1 MSDDFGDLSLFDLF
15 KMEAEDNLRVLQDHL
30 LAVERGEATPA
41 MLEELMRSAHSM
53 KGAARIVGLDLVVSL
68 THAMEDRFVKAQAG
82 KTIAHEEIGNLLK
95 ATDWLAGLSGLEESG
110 VDGWVEANQNAIH
123 VLVAQLV
130 PVDGDAVVESA
141 VADVEMPEG
150 ESDRQA
156 SDQIR
161 QAEEEKVP
169 SAEALRVETEH
180 ESENAF
186 LDAGAMGDGG
196 HRQQPV
202 RLSAGGF
209 DRILAL
215 ASEALVL
222 SNQTSAMPETL
233 DRNWR
238 TLVRITG
245 EIRALDAAGVD
256 KDGDTHEQAVIRA
269 GLRADWD
276 RRFADFEHIIMDLD
290 RAARESQLVTS
301 RLHTEILGGRLRPFS
316 EGTAGFVRLVRDLAE
331 NMGKSVSLQI
341 EGAGTTVDRE
351 VLDKLKAPLTH
362 LLQNAVDHALE
373 TPELRREL
381 NKAEHS
387 TLLLSANHEHGQLVI
402 TLRDDGKGINRE
414 ELRTRIVDR
423 ELASATMVSML
434 SDAELLEFIF
444 LPGFSTRTEV
454 SEVSGRGFGLNV
466 VQAMVHEAGG
476 SVSVKSEA
484 GVGTT
489 FRLTLPVTRSMVRTV
504 RVRAGS
510 DTFAVPLVRIEAICV
525 GTPQEREGS
534 RHLMVEEAGN
544 TYPVV
549 SLSSLLGQ
557 ESTLRAG
564 HASPMLLVGKAG
576 GVAFQVDKVLDQVD
590 LAIRKV
596 DPRIGKIP
604 GVSSVALDE
613 NGWPLL
619 LLDMEAL
626 MQTALGTT
634 PMSESVQEVVRGL
647 GHPMAHILVVD
658 DSATV
663 REQVRR
669 ILVKAGYRVSTAQ
682 NGREAW
688 NLLRTRSYD
697 LLLSDVD
704 MPQMNGIELVTK
716 VRADAVL
723 ERMHIVLLSYKDRP
737 EDKQRGLD
745 AGADYYLTKGS
756 FQNETFLQAIVD
768 LIGKGEPQ

>member
-1 MSDDFGDLSLFDLF
+1 MSDDFGELSLFDLF

-30 LAVERGEATPA
+30 LAVERGEATPV

-53 KGAARIVGLDLVVSL
+53 KGAARIIGLDLVVGL

-82 KTIAHEEIGNLLK
+82 AAIAPEEVGGLLK
-95 ATDWLAGLSGLEESG
+95 ATDWLAGLAGVEEAGL
-110 VDGWVEANQNAIH
+110 DGWVETNKDAIH
-123 VLVAQLV
+123 ALVAQLA
-130 PVDGDAVVESA
+130 PGESA
-141 VADVEMPEG
+141 AET
-150 ESDRQA
+150 ESEHRQV
-156 SDQIR
+156 SDDIR
-161 QAEEEKVP
+161 LAEEEKIP
-169 SAEALRVETEH
+169 SVEALRVET

-186 LDAGAMGDGG
+186 LDAGAAGDGS

-222 SNQTSAMPETL
+222 SNQISALPETL

-238 TLVRITG
+238 TLTRITG
-245 EIRALDAAGVD
+245 EIRALDAAGRGGNED
-256 KDGDTHEQAVIRA
+256 AVIRA
-269 GLRADWD
+269 GLRTDWD
-276 RRFADFEHIIMDLD
+276 RRFAEFEHMIMDVD
-290 RAARESQLVTS
+290 RTARESQLVTS

-362 LLQNAVDHALE
+362 LLQNAVDHATE
-373 TPELRREL
+373 TPEMRKEL
-381 NKAEHS
+381 GKPAHS

-402 TLRDDGKGINRE
+402 TLRDDGKGIDRE
-414 ELRTRIVDR
+414 SLRQRIVERD
-423 ELASATMVSML
+423 LASAEMMAVL

-489 FRLTLPVTRSMVRTV
+489 FKLTLPVTRSMVRTV

-510 DTFAVPLVRIEAICV
+510 DTYAAPLVRIEAICV
-525 GTPQEREGS
+525 AVPEQREGHE
-534 RHLMVEEAGN
+534 HLVVEEAGAL
-544 TYPVV
+544 YPVV
-549 SLSSLLGQ
+549 SLSALLGQ
-557 ESTLRAG
+557 ESSLREG
-564 HASPMLLVGKAG
+564 VGLPMLLVGKMG

-626 MQTALGTT
+626 MQTALGVSPAADTT
-634 PMSESVQEVVRGL
+634 RETREEQ
-647 GHPMAHILVVD
+647 AHILVVD

-716 VRADAVL
+716 VRSDAVL

-737 EDKQRGLD
+737 EDRQRGLD

>member
-41 MLEELMRSAHSM
+41 MLEELMRAAHSM
-53 KGAARIVGLDLVVSL
+53 KGAARIIGLDLVVGL

-82 KTIAHEEIGNLLK
+82 QAIAHDEVSGLLK
-95 ATDWLAGLSGLEESG
+95 ATDWLAGLSVVDEAGLS
-110 VDGWVEANQNAIH
+110 DWVETNTDAIH
-123 VLVAQLV
+123 ALVAVLA
-130 PVDGDAVVESA
+130 PDTEEAADALEH
-141 VADVEMPEG
+141 
-150 ESDRQA
+150 RKA
-156 SDQIR
+156 SDEIR
-161 QAEEEKVP
+161 QAAEEKVP
-169 SAEALRVETEH
+169 SVEALRVETEH
-180 ESENAF
+180 DQENAF
-186 LDAGAMGDGG
+186 LDAGAVGDGS

-222 SNQTSAMPETL
+222 SNQISAMPELL

-238 TLVRITG
+238 TLTRITN
-245 EIRALDAAGVD
+245 EIRSLDMAGE
-256 KDGDTHEQAVIRA
+256 GGNEEAVIRA

-276 RRFADFEHIIMDLD
+276 RRFAEFEHAIMDID
-290 RAARESQLVTS
+290 RTARESQLVTS

-331 NMGKSVSLQI
+331 NMGKQVSLHI
-341 EGAGTTVDRE
+341 EGTGTTVDRE

-362 LLQNAVDHALE
+362 LLQNAVDHATE
-373 TPELRREL
+373 TPEARRAL
-381 NKAEHS
+381 GKPEHA
-387 TLLLSANHEHGQLVI
+387 TLLLNANHEHGQLVI

-414 ELRTRIVDR
+414 HLKARIVDR
-423 ELASATMVSML
+423 DLASAETVAMMA
-434 SDAELLEFIF
+434 DHELLEFIF

-454 SEVSGRGFGLNV
+454 SEISGRGFGLNV

-476 SVSVKSEA
+476 SVSVKSED
-484 GVGTT
+484 GLGTT
-489 FRLTLPVTRSMVRTV
+489 FKLTLPVTRSMVRTV

-510 DTFAVPLVRIEAICV
+510 DTFAAPLVRIEAIAV
-525 GTPQEREGS
+525 ATPEQREGS
-534 RHLMVEEAGN
+534 EHLIVEETGHM
-544 TYPVV
+544 YPVV

-564 HASPMLLVGKAG
+564 VASPMLLVGKAG

-626 MQTALGTT
+626 MQTALGVS
-634 PMSESVQEVVRGL
+634 PASEGVRETREEQ
-647 GHPMAHILVVD
+647 AHILVVD

-716 VRADAVL
+716 VRSDAVL

-737 EDKQRGLD
+737 EDRQRGLD

-768 LIGKGEPQ
+768 LIGKGDPQ

>member
-1 MSDDFGDLSLFDLF
+1 MSDDFGELSLFDLF

-30 LAVERGEATPA
+30 LAVERGEATPV

-53 KGAARIVGLDLVVSL
+53 KGAARIIGLDLVVGL

-82 KTIAHEEIGNLLK
+82 AAIAPEEIGSLLK
-95 ATDWLAGLSGLEESG
+95 ATDWLAGLAGVDEAGL
-110 VDGWVEANQNAIH
+110 DGWVETNKDAIH
-123 VLVAQLV
+123 ALVAQLA
-130 PVDGDAVVESA
+130 PDGEQGTAETESEHRQ
-141 VADVEMPEG
+141 V
-150 ESDRQA
+150 SD
-156 SDQIR
+156 DIR
-161 QAEEEKVP
+161 LAEEEKIP
-169 SAEALRVETEH
+169 SVEALRVETEI
-180 ESENAF
+180 ENAF
-186 LDAGAMGDGG
+186 LDAGGAGDSVGAG
-196 HRQQPV
+196 SSRQQPV

-222 SNQTSAMPETL
+222 SNQISAMPETL

-238 TLVRITG
+238 TLTRITG
-245 EIRALDAAGVD
+245 EIRTLDAAG
-256 KDGDTHEQAVIRA
+256 GGGNEEAVIRA
-269 GLRADWD
+269 GLRTDWD
-276 RRFADFEHIIMDLD
+276 RRFAEFEHMIMDVD

-331 NMGKSVSLQI
+331 NMGKQVSLHI

-362 LLQNAVDHALE
+362 LLQNAVDHATE
-373 TPELRREL
+373 TPEMRREL
-381 NKAEHS
+381 GKPLHS

-402 TLRDDGKGINRE
+402 TLRDDGKGIDRE
-414 ELRTRIVDR
+414 QLKKRVLDR
-423 ELASATMVSML
+423 ELATAEMVSAL
-434 SDAELLEFIF
+434 ADHELLEFIF

-484 GVGTT
+484 GAGTT
-489 FRLTLPVTRSMVRTV
+489 FKLTLPVTRSMVRTV

-510 DTFAVPLVRIEAICV
+510 DTYAAPLVRIEAICV
-525 GTPQEREGS
+525 ATPEQREGME
-534 RHLMVEEAGN
+534 HLVVEEAGVV
-544 TYPVV
+544 YPVV
-549 SLSSLLGQ
+549 SLSALLGQ
-557 ESTLRAG
+557 ESSLREG
-564 HASPMLLVGKAG
+564 VGMPMLLVGKAG

-626 MQTALGTT
+626 MQTALGVT
-634 PMSESVQEVVRGL
+634 PSENARETREEQ
-647 GHPMAHILVVD
+647 AHILVVD

-716 VRADAVL
+716 VRSDAVL

-737 EDKQRGLD
+737 EDRQRGLD

-768 LIGKGEPQ
+768 LIGKGEPR

>member
-1 MSDDFGDLSLFDLF
+1 MSDDFGDLSHFDLF

-41 MLEELMRSAHSM
+41 MLEELMRAAHSM
-53 KGAARIVGLDLVVSL
+53 KGAARIIGLDLVVSL
-68 THAMEDRFVKAQAG
+68 THAMEDRFVAAQAG
-82 KTIAHEEIGNLLK
+82 KAIAHEEIGSLLK
-95 ATDWLAGLSGLEESG
+95 ATDWLAGLSVVDEAGL
-110 VDGWVEANQNAIH
+110 DGWVETNSDAIGA
-123 VLVAQLV
+123 LVAHLA
-130 PVDGDAVVESA
+130 PALAGESGEVVESA
-141 VADVEMPEG
+141 PPAAAPVKE
-150 ESDRQA
+150 A
-156 SDQIR
+156 S
-161 QAEEEKVP
+161 A
-169 SAEALRVETEH
+169 AAVETTH
-180 ESENAF
+180 AESADAGENTF
-186 LDAGAMGDGG
+186 LDSSALGDGS

-222 SNQTSAMPETL
+222 GNQISAMPETL

-238 TLVRITG
+238 ALVRITNDIRHLDSAG
-245 EIRALDAAGVD
+245 EG
-256 KDGDTHEQAVIRA
+256 GNEEAVIRA

-276 RRFADFEHIIMDLD
+276 RRFAEFEHMITDLD
-290 RAARESQLVTS
+290 RTARESQLTTN

-331 NMGKSVSLQI
+331 NMGKHVSLHI
-341 EGAGTTVDRE
+341 EGASTTVDRE

-362 LLQNAVDHALE
+362 LLQNAVDHATE
-373 TPELRREL
+373 TPEMRREL
-381 NKAEHS
+381 GKPEHS
-387 TLLLSANHEHGQLVI
+387 RLLLSANHEHGQLVI
-402 TLRDDGKGINRE
+402 TLRDDGKGIDRE
-414 ELRTRIVDR
+414 HLKRRIVDR
-423 ELASATMVSML
+423 DLASAETVAVLADS
-434 SDAELLEFIF
+434 ELLEFIF

-476 SVSVKSEA
+476 SVSLKSEA

-489 FRLTLPVTRSMVRTV
+489 FKLTLPVTRSMVRSV

-510 DTFAVPLVRIEAICV
+510 DTFAAPLVRIEAICV
-525 GTPQEREGS
+525 STPEQREGHE
-534 RHLMVEEAGN
+534 HLVVEEAGMV
-544 TYPVV
+544 YPVV

-564 HASPMLLVGKAG
+564 QASPMLLVGNVG

-626 MQTALGTT
+626 MQTALGTASS
-634 PMSESVQEVVRGL
+634 SELIRDAHEE
-647 GHPMAHILVVD
+647 MAHILVVD

-716 VRADAVL
+716 VRGDALL

-737 EDKQRGLD
+737 EDRQRGLD

>member
-30 LAVERGEATPA
+30 LAVERGEATPV
-41 MLEELMRSAHSM
+41 MLEELMRAAHSM
-53 KGAARIVGLDLVVSL
+53 KGAARIIGLDLVVGL

-82 KTIAHEEIGNLLK
+82 EAIAHGEVGNLLK
-95 ATDWLAGLSGLEESG
+95 ATDWLAGLAGVEEVGL
-110 VDGWVEANQNAIH
+110 DGWVETNKDAIH
-123 VLVAQLV
+123 ALVAVLA
-130 PVDGDAVVESA
+130 PVSGDAAAEN
-141 VADVEMPEG
+141 VAAEEAF
-150 ESDRQA
+150 EHRQA

-161 QAEEEKVP
+161 LAAEEKVP
-169 SAEALRVETEH
+169 SVEALRVENEH
-180 ESENAF
+180 DRENTF
-186 LDAGAMGDGG
+186 LDAGTAGDGSS
-196 HRQQPV
+196 RQQPV

-222 SNQTSAMPETL
+222 SNQISAMPETL

-238 TLVRITG
+238 TLVLITN
-245 EIRALDAAGVD
+245 EIRHLDSAGE
-256 KDGDTHEQAVIRA
+256 GGNEEAVIRA

-276 RRFADFEHIIMDLD
+276 RRFAEFEHMIMDLD
-290 RAARESQLVTS
+290 RAARESQLTTN

-331 NMGKSVSLQI
+331 NMGKQVSLQI
-341 EGAGTTVDRE
+341 EGASTAVDRE

-373 TPELRREL
+373 TPEVRNSLG
-381 NKAEHS
+381 KPVHS
-387 TLLLSANHEHGQLVI
+387 ALLLSANHEHGQLVI
-402 TLRDDGKGINRE
+402 TLRDDGKGIDRE
-414 ELRTRIVDR
+414 QLKKRIVDR
-423 ELASATMVSML
+423 DLASAETVAVL

-454 SEVSGRGFGLNV
+454 SEISGRGFGLNV

-510 DTFAVPLVRIEAICV
+510 DTFAAPLVRIEAICV
-525 GTPQEREGS
+525 ATPEEREGQE
-534 RHLMVEEAGN
+534 RLVVNEAGVE
-544 TYPVV
+544 YPVV

-564 HASPMLLVGKAG
+564 MASPMLLGGKSG

-634 PMSESVQEVVRGL
+634 PSSELMRDAHEER
-647 GHPMAHILVVD
+647 AHILVVD

-716 VRADAVL
+716 VRSDALL
-723 ERMHIVLLSYKDRP
+723 ERMHIVLWSYKDRP
-737 EDKQRGLD
+737 EDRQRGLD

>member
-1 MSDDFGDLSLFDLF
+1 MSDDFGELSLFDLF

-53 KGAARIVGLDLVVSL
+53 KGAARIIGLDLVVGL
-68 THAMEDRFVKAQAG
+68 THAMEDRFVKAQGGAA
-82 KTIAHEEIGNLLK
+82 IAPEEVGGLLK
-95 ATDWLAGLSGLEESG
+95 ATDWLSGLAGVEEVG
-110 VDGWVEANQNAIH
+110 LDGWVETNKDAIH
-123 VLVAQLV
+123 ALVAQLA
-130 PVDGDAVVESA
+130 PDSEHGAAETES
-141 VADVEMPEG
+141 EH
-150 ESDRQA
+150 RQA
-156 SDQIR
+156 SDDIR
-161 QAEEEKVP
+161 LAAEEKIP
-169 SAEALRVETEH
+169 SVEALRLETEH
-180 ESENAF
+180 DRENAF
-186 LDAGAMGDGG
+186 LDAGAMGDGSS
-196 HRQQPV
+196 RQQPV

-222 SNQTSAMPETL
+222 SNQISAMPETL

-238 TLVRITG
+238 TLTRITG
-245 EIRALDAAGVD
+245 EIRALDAAG
-256 KDGDTHEQAVIRA
+256 GGGNEEAVIRA

-276 RRFADFEHIIMDLD
+276 RRFAEFEHMIMDVD
-290 RAARESQLVTS
+290 RTARESQLVTS

-331 NMGKSVSLQI
+331 NMGKQVSLQI
-341 EGAGTTVDRE
+341 EGARTTVDRE

-362 LLQNAVDHALE
+362 LLQNAVDHATE
-373 TPELRREL
+373 TPEMRKEL
-381 NKAEHS
+381 GKPVHS

-402 TLRDDGKGINRE
+402 TLRDDGKGI
-414 ELRTRIVDR
+414 DR
-423 ELASATMVSML
+423 EQLKKRVLDRDLATAEMVSAL

-489 FRLTLPVTRSMVRTV
+489 FKLTLPVTRSMVRTV

-510 DTFAVPLVRIEAICV
+510 DTYAAPLVRIEAICV
-525 GTPQEREGS
+525 AVPEEREGYE
-534 RHLMVEEAGN
+534 RLIVHEAGAV
-544 TYPVV
+544 YPVV

-564 HASPMLLVGKAG
+564 VASPMLLVGKIG
-576 GVAFQVDKVLDQVD
+576 GVAFQVDTVLDQVD

-626 MQTALGTT
+626 MQTALGVA
-634 PMSESVQEVVRGL
+634 PASENARETREEQ
-647 GHPMAHILVVD
+647 AHILVVD

-716 VRADAVL
+716 VRGDAVL

-737 EDKQRGLD
+737 EDRQRGLD

>member
-1 MSDDFGDLSLFDLF
+1 MSSGDFGDLSLFDLF
-15 KMEAEDNLRVLQDHL
+15 KMEAEDNLRVLQDDL
-30 LAVERGEATPA
+30 LALERGEATPA
-41 MLEELMRSAHSM
+41 KLEELMRSAHSM

-68 THAMEDRFVKAQAG
+68 THAMEDRFVAAQAG
-82 KTIAHEEIGNLLK
+82 REIAHEEIGRLLK
-95 ATDWLAGLSGLEESG
+95 ATDWLAGLSALEESATE
-110 VDGWVEANQNAIH
+110 GWVAENQEAIH
-123 VLVAQLV
+123 ALVAELTPAQAGGETV
-130 PVDGDAVVESA
+130 HEHAAAVEPHEVTSPAVMETASVAETTVTKSEADA
-141 VADVEMPEG
+141 G
-150 ESDRQA
+150 EN
-156 SDQIR
+156 
-161 QAEEEKVP
+161 
-169 SAEALRVETEH
+169 T
-180 ESENAF
+180 F
-186 LDAGAMGDGG
+186 LDAGTGG
-196 HRQQPV
+196 EGGNRQQAV

-215 ASEALVL
+215 ASEELVL
-222 SNQTSAMPETL
+222 SSQISAFPDAME
-233 DRNWR
+233 RNWK

-245 EIRALDAAGVD
+245 EIRALDAAS
-256 KDGDTHEQAVIRA
+256 DGSNEQAVVRA

-276 RRFADFEHIIMDLD
+276 RRFADFEHMIMDMD
-290 RAARESQLVTS
+290 RATRQSQLVAS

-316 EGTAGFVRLVRDLAE
+316 EGTSGFVRLVRDLAE
-331 NMGKSVSLQI
+331 SMGKQVSLRL
-341 EGAGTTVDRE
+341 EGEATTVDRE

-362 LLQNAVDHALE
+362 LLQNAVDHATEAPE
-373 TPELRREL
+373 TRERL
-381 NKAEHS
+381 GKPKHS

-402 TLRDDGKGINRE
+402 TLRDDGKGIDRE
-414 ELRTRIVDR
+414 ELKTRIVAR
-423 ELASATMVSML
+423 ELASAETVAML

-476 SVSVKSEA
+476 SVSVRSEA
-484 GVGTT
+484 GAGTT

-510 DTFAVPLVRIEAICV
+510 DTFAAPLVRIEAIRLH
-525 GTPQEREGS
+525 TPQLREEDQS
-534 RHLMVEEAGN
+534 LVVEEAGVM
-544 TYPVV
+544 YPVV
-549 SLSSLLGQ
+549 SLSALLGQ
-557 ESTLRAG
+557 ESNLRAG
-564 HASPMLLVGKAG
+564 EATQMLLVGNGG

-604 GVSSVALDE
+604 GISSVALDE

-626 MQTALGTT
+626 MQTALGKS
-634 PMSESVQEVVRGL
+634 PAEGLRDAVRDPYETL
-647 GHPMAHILVVD
+647 AHILVVD

-688 NLLRTRSYD
+688 NLLRTRAYD

-716 VRADAVL
+716 VRADAML

-737 EDKQRGLD
+737 EDRQRGLD

-756 FQNETFLQAIVD
+756 FQSERFLQAIVD
-768 LIGKGEPQ
+768 LIGRGESQ

>member
-1 MSDDFGDLSLFDLF
+1 
-15 KMEAEDNLRVLQDHL
+15 V
-30 LAVERGEATPA
+30 
-41 MLEELMRSAHSM
+41 
-53 KGAARIVGLDLVVSL
+53 
-68 THAMEDRFVKAQAG
+68 
-82 KTIAHEEIGNLLK
+82 
-95 ATDWLAGLSGLEESG
+95 
-110 VDGWVEANQNAIH
+110 
-123 VLVAQLV
+123 
-130 PVDGDAVVESA
+130 
-141 VADVEMPEG
+141 
-150 ESDRQA
+150 
-156 SDQIR
+156 
-161 QAEEEKVP
+161 
-169 SAEALRVETEH
+169 
-180 ESENAF
+180 
-186 LDAGAMGDGG
+186 
-196 HRQQPV
+196 
-202 RLSAGGF
+202 
-209 DRILAL
+209 
-215 ASEALVL
+215 
-222 SNQTSAMPETL
+222 
-233 DRNWR
+233 
-238 TLVRITG
+238 
-245 EIRALDAAGVD
+245 
-256 KDGDTHEQAVIRA
+256 
-269 GLRADWD
+269 
-276 RRFADFEHIIMDLD
+276 
-290 RAARESQLVTS
+290 
-301 RLHTEILGGRLRPFS
+301 
-316 EGTAGFVRLVRDLAE
+316 
-331 NMGKSVSLQI
+331 
-341 EGAGTTVDRE
+341 
-351 VLDKLKAPLTH
+351 
-362 LLQNAVDHALE
+362 
-373 TPELRREL
+373 RREL
-381 NKAEHS
+381 NKPEHS

-402 TLRDDGKGINRE
+402 TLRDDGKGIDRE
-414 ELRTRIVDR
+414 ELRKRIVDR
-423 ELASATMVSML
+423 ELASAETVAML

-489 FRLTLPVTRSMVRTV
+489 FKLTLPVTRSMVRTV

-525 GTPQEREGS
+525 GTPEERAGS
-534 RHLMVEEAGN
+534 QHLVVHEAGN
-544 TYPVV
+544 EYPVV

-564 HASPMLLVGKAG
+564 QVSPMLLVGKAG

-626 MQTALGTT
+626 MQTALGVS
-634 PMSESVQEVVRGL
+634 PASEVAREMGQVAGQQ
-647 GHPMAHILVVD
+647 MAHILVVD

-716 VRADAVL
+716 VRGDALL